1 MPEPQ
6 FLSAN
11 QRQTLLWLLFGALL
25 LWLVYELRAILTP
38 FVIGAILAYV
48 IEPAVRWLTAKLD
61 RRGQSSW
68 ARPVAVLSMVFLLGI
83 SGVAMIL
90 ILVPLF
96 QHEVTELTTHL
107 PQVLVKANE
116 VLVPKL
122 KAWFDITVQFDV
134 ATLKAWLTEQLQS
147 ADGVGSKIAASLKL
161 GGLALAG
168 FLGNLLMIPV
178 VLIYLSMDWPRLVKS
193 VDIAVPRRFHQL
205 VSGAA
210 IEIDDV
216 LSQFL
221 RGQITVMLCLAVYY
235 STALWLA
242 GLDFALPIG
251 MITGLLGFIPY
262 VGFGLGV
269 LLAVLVGILQIA
281 SGTLGLVGVA
291 AIVAAFVIG
300 QVIESFVLTPKL
312 VGERVGLHPLAI
324 IFALLAFGQLFGFFG
339 VLVAVPA
346 SAILLIVLRRVSV
359 AYFASEFYK
368 SKK

>member
-11 QRQTLLWLLFGALL
+11 QRQSLLWLLLGAAT
-25 LWLVYELRAILTP
+25 LWLIVELRTILTP

-48 IEPAVRWLTAKLD
+48 IEPAVRWLAAKLD
-61 RRGQSSW
+61 RRETSSW
-68 ARPVAVLSMVFLLGI
+68 ARPVAVMTMVFLLGV
-83 SGVAMIL
+83 SGVALIL

-116 VLVPKL
+116 LLAPKL
-122 KAWFDITVQFDV
+122 KSWFDINIQFDV
-134 ATLKAWLTEQLQS
+134 ATIKAWLTEQLQS
-147 ADGVGSKIAASLKL
+147 ADGVGSKIASSLKL
-161 GGLALAG
+161 GGVALAG

-178 VLIYLSMDWPRLVKS
+178 VLIYLSMDWPRLVKT
-193 VDIAVPRRFHQL
+193 VDVVIPRRFHRL
-205 VSGAA
+205 VTSATR
-210 IEIDDV
+210 EIDDV

-251 MITGLLGFIPY
+251 MMTGLLVFIPY

-269 LLAVLVGILQIA
+269 LLAVLVGILQVVG
-281 SGTLGLVGVA
+281 GTLGLPGVA
-291 AIVAAFVIG
+291 GIVAAFVIG
-300 QVIESFVLTPKL
+300 QVIEGFVLTPKL

-359 AYFASEFYK
+359 AYFASDFYK